1 LVVLN
6 RKWSF
11 NDHSL
16 TLLYVPILN
25 TTQQFDWFRRG
36 FTSVCGGDALSL
48 FRPEEI
54 EFLVRG
60 SAEPLDIDQLR
71 SVTVYEGFNDNHE
84 VIR

>member
-1 LVVLN
+1 MVIYS
-6 RKWSF
+6 SF
-11 NDHSL
+11 PPSMS
-16 TLLYVPILN
+16 TFN

-36 FTSVCGGDALSL
+36 FYLVCGGDALSL

-54 EFLVRG
+54 ESLVRG